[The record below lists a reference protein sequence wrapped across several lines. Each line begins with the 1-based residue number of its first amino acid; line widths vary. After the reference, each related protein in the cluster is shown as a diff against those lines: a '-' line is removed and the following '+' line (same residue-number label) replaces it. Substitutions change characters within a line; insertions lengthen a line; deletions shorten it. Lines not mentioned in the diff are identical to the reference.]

1 MITLSPVFLYL
12 PYASA
17 HLSCHLPCILSH
29 RPASNLL
36 LETMGFARLGQSD
49 GGVVVSKVE
58 LDGWNTSDM
67 RPEDLKPLENWRD
80 LKPRLISRQY
90 SHPPL

>member
-1 MITLSPVFLYL
+1 
-12 PYASA
+12 
-17 HLSCHLPCILSH
+17 
-29 RPASNLL
+29 
-36 LETMGFARLGQSD
+36 MGFARLGQSD

-80 LKPRLISRQY
+80 LKPRLTSRQY